1 MAEYVLDPGHWPEL
15 PPMHRA
21 FLDRALPMF
30 QADARLAGLAAGGSF
45 ATGEL
50 DECSDLD
57 LVVVSLPGASHDVL
71 REGFDI
77 AERFGPLLAAF
88 PGDHVGEARLL
99 ICLYG
104 PPLLHVPAPS
114 RRPDDPLGSARRP
127 SLRPVHGEGGVSPAT
142 GSVDR
147 GSILGVG
154 ALHRRQDRPRR
165 AVRSDRWS
173 RVRSGSGA
181 RSSRPVPGRRAAQR
195 CAPRRTERAGARS
208 SAPIDPGFTRSRVLA
223 ERAGGHGR
231 ALHGSARAARFP
243 DPGSEDR
250 CRARSQELPHMTSPE
265 FMVIAHRGASS
276 YAPENTLAAFDLAIQ
291 MGVSH
296 IELDVHSTRD
306 DHVVVIHDD
315 TVNRTTNGSGP
326 VTSHALAALQGLDAG
341 SWFGG
346 KFAGQR
352 IPTFE
357 EVLER
362 YQGRAHLH
370 TEIKGHSAHLSQRTA
385 DLVRR
390 RGMTGQV
397 TITSFQR
404 TRLEEARA
412 HAPELPRGWLV
423 TEVSD
428 ATIAQARA
436 LGLSQLCPRA
446 NAVTPELVHRLHAE
460 GFVVRAWGVATED
473 QMRQVVQAGADGMT
487 VNFPDKLLAYLKS

>member
-1 MAEYVLDPGHWPEL
+1 
-15 PPMHRA
+15 
-21 FLDRALPMF
+21 
-30 QADARLAGLAAGGSF
+30 
-45 ATGEL
+45 
-50 DECSDLD
+50 
-57 LVVVSLPGASHDVL
+57 
-71 REGFDI
+71 
-77 AERFGPLLAAF
+77 
-88 PGDHVGEARLL
+88 
-99 ICLYG
+99 
-104 PPLLHVPAPS
+104 
-114 RRPDDPLGSARRP
+114 
-127 SLRPVHGEGGVSPAT
+127 
-142 GSVDR
+142 
-147 GSILGVG
+147 
-154 ALHRRQDRPRR
+154 
-165 AVRSDRWS
+165 
-173 RVRSGSGA
+173 
-181 RSSRPVPGRRAAQR
+181 
-195 CAPRRTERAGARS
+195 
-208 SAPIDPGFTRSRVLA
+208 
-223 ERAGGHGR
+223 
-231 ALHGSARAARFP
+231 
-243 DPGSEDR
+243 
-250 CRARSQELPHMTSPE
+250 MTSPE

-296 IELDVHSTRD
+296 IELDVHFTRD
-306 DHVVVIHDD
+306 GHVVVIHDD

-390 RGMTGQV
+390 RGMAGQV

-412 HAPELPRGWLV
+412 HAPELPCGWLV

-436 LGLSQLCPRA
+436 LGLNQLCPRA
-446 NAVTPELVHRLHAE
+446 NAVTPELVHRLHAK